1 MNARRL
7 SGGAF
12 AVLVAWVLLAAPAA
26 SAADAG
32 QPDGLLFENVR
43 VFDGRSERLSPPSSV
58 LVVGNRIQAVSRT
71 AIEPDPGLVVRRIDG
86 GGRTLMP
93 GLIDAHWHAMLVAPD
108 LMTAMT
114 ADTGLLNFMAADVA
128 RRTLMQGFTSVR
140 DMGGPSFGLKRAIDL
155 GLVPGPRIFPSGAM
169 ISQTGGHGDFRL
181 PHEVPRPS
189 ADGLNHAERM
199 GAAMIADGADAV
211 RVRARE
217 QLMLGASQLKLMAGG
232 GVSSLYDPLDV
243 TQYTVAEI
251 RAAVEAAENWGTY
264 VTVHAYTARA
274 IAQAIEAGVR
284 CIEHGQLIDEDT
296 ARLMAEHGV
305 WWSLQPFLDD
315 EDANP
320 KQGEAR
326 RKQLM
331 VSQGTDRAFALA
343 RRLGIKV
350 AFGTDILFNPG
361 GVARH
366 NAQLVKLARW
376 YSPAQ
381 VLAIATG
388 GNGELLALSGERS
401 TYRGTLGVVAPDAL
415 ADLILV
421 DGDPLA
427 DLALVADPE
436 RNFLLIVKD
445 GVVVKDTLADG
456 AVPARSSP

>member
-1 MNARRL
+1 MPARPFVQAAL
-7 SGGAF
+7 A
-12 AVLVAWVLLAAPAA
+12 ALVALCGLPPA
-26 SAADAG
+26 SAQDAAARS
-32 QPDGLLFENVR
+32 GLLFENVR
-43 VFDGRSERLSPPSSV
+43 VFDGRAERLTPARNV
-58 LVVGNRIQAVSRT
+58 LVVGNRIQAVSAT
-71 AIEPDPGLVVRRIDG
+71 TIVPDAGLAVRRIDG
-86 GGRTLMP
+86 AGRTLMP
-93 GLIDAHWHAMLVAPD
+93 GLIDAHWHALLVAPD

-114 ADTGLLNFMAADVA
+114 ADAGLLNFLAADVA
-128 RRTLMQGFTSVR
+128 RQTLMQGFTSVR
-140 DMGGPSFGLKRAIDL
+140 DVGGPSFGLKRAIDL

-181 PHEVPRPS
+181 PHEVPRPT

-232 GVSSLYDPLDV
+232 GVSSLYDPLDA

-274 IAQAIEAGVR
+274 VRQAIEAGVR
-284 CIEHGQLIDEDT
+284 CVEHGQLIDEDT
-296 ARLMAEHGV
+296 ARLMAERGV

-315 EDANP
+315 EDSNP

-331 VSQGTDRAFALA
+331 VAQGTDRAFTLA

-361 GVARH
+361 GVPRH
-366 NAQLVKLARW
+366 NAQLVKLSRW
-376 YSPAQ
+376 FSPAQ

-401 TYRGTLGVVAPDAL
+401 TYRGALGVIAPDAL

-421 DGDPLA
+421 DGDPLE
-427 DLALVADPE
+427 DLALIADPV
-436 RNFLLIVKD
+436 RNFLVIVKD
-445 GVVVKDTLADG
+445 GVVVKDALADG
-456 AVPARSSP
+456 AAPAAPSP

>member
-1 MNARRL
+1 MPARPFVQAAL
-7 SGGAF
+7 
-12 AVLVAWVLLAAPAA
+12 AVLVAFCGLPPA
-26 SAADAG
+26 SAQDAAARS
-32 QPDGLLFENVR
+32 GLLFENVR
-43 VFDGRSERLSPPSSV
+43 VFDGRAERLTPARNV
-58 LVVGNRIQAVSRT
+58 LVVGNRIQAVSAT
-71 AIEPDPGLVVRRIDG
+71 AIVPDAGLDVRRIDG

-93 GLIDAHWHAMLVAPD
+93 GLIDAHWHALLVAPD

-114 ADTGLLNFMAADVA
+114 AEAGLLNFMAADVA
-128 RRTLMQGFTSVR
+128 RQTLMQGFTSVR
-140 DMGGPSFGLKRAIDL
+140 DVGGPSFGLKRAIDL

-181 PHEVPRPS
+181 PHEVPRPT

-232 GVSSLYDPLDV
+232 GVSSLYDPLDA

-264 VTVHAYTARA
+264 VTVHAYTSRA
-274 IAQAIEAGVR
+274 VRQAIEAGVR
-284 CIEHGQLIDEDT
+284 CIEHGQLIDEAT
-296 ARLMAEHGV
+296 ARLMAERGV

-315 EDANP
+315 EDSNP

-331 VSQGTDRAFALA
+331 VAQGTDRAFTLA

-350 AFGTDILFNPG
+350 AFGTDILFNPA

-366 NAQLVKLARW
+366 NAQLVKLSRW
-376 YSPAQ
+376 FSPAQ

-401 TYRGTLGVVAPDAL
+401 TYRGALGVIAPDAL

-421 DGDPLA
+421 DGDPLE
-427 DLALVADPE
+427 DLALIADPA
-436 RNFLLIVKD
+436 RNFLVIVKD
-445 GVVVKDTLADG
+445 GVVVKDALAG
-456 AVPARSSP
+456 GPPPAAPLP

>member
-1 MNARRL
+1 MSAP
-7 SGGAF
+7 S
-12 AVLVAWVLLAAPAA
+12 LVRVVIVALALVLLPGRTSAQAPA
-26 SAADAG
+26 
-32 QPDGLLFENVR
+32 QRGLLFENVR
-43 VFDGRSERLSPPSSV
+43 VFDGRSDRLTPPANV
-58 LVVGNRIQAVSRT
+58 LVVGHRIQAVSGAPIT
-71 AIEPDPGLVVRRIDG
+71 PDAGLEVRRVDG

-93 GLIDAHWHAMLVAPD
+93 GLIDAHWHALLVAPD

-114 ADTGLLNFMAADVA
+114 ADAGLLNFMAADVA
-128 RRTLMQGFTSVR
+128 RQTLMQGFTSVR
-140 DMGGPSFGLKRAIDL
+140 DVGGPSFGLKRAIDL
-155 GLVPGPRIFPSGAM
+155 GLVPGPRIFPSGAI

-181 PHEVPRPS
+181 PHEVPRPT

-232 GVSSLYDPLDV
+232 GVSSLYDPLDA

-274 IAQAIEAGVR
+274 IRQAIEAGVR

-296 ARLMAEHGV
+296 ARLMAERGV

-315 EDANP
+315 EDSNP

-331 VSQGTDRAFALA
+331 VAQGTDRAFTLA

-361 GVARH
+361 GVPRH
-366 NAQLVKLARW
+366 NAQLVKLSRW
-376 YSPAQ
+376 FSPAQ

-401 TYRGTLGVVAPDAL
+401 TYRGALGVIAPDAL

-421 DGDPLA
+421 DGDPLE
-427 DLALVADPE
+427 DLALIADPV
-436 RNFLLIVKD
+436 RNFLVIVKD
-445 GVVVKDTLADG
+445 GVVVKDALTDG
-456 AVPARSSP
+456 AAPATSSP

>member
-1 MNARRL
+1 MPARPFVQAAL
-7 SGGAF
+7 A
-12 AVLVAWVLLAAPAA
+12 ALVALCGLPPA
-26 SAADAG
+26 SAQDAAARS
-32 QPDGLLFENVR
+32 GLLFENVR
-43 VFDGRSERLSPPSSV
+43 VFDGRAERLTPARNV
-58 LVVGNRIQAVSRT
+58 LVVGNRIQAVSAT
-71 AIEPDPGLVVRRIDG
+71 TIVPDAGLAVRRIDG
-86 GGRTLMP
+86 AGRTLMP
-93 GLIDAHWHAMLVAPD
+93 GLIDAHWHALLVAPD

-114 ADTGLLNFMAADVA
+114 ADAGLLNFLAADVA
-128 RRTLMQGFTSVR
+128 RQTLMQGFTSVR
-140 DMGGPSFGLKRAIDL
+140 DVGGPSFGLKRAIDL

-181 PHEVPRPS
+181 PHEVPRPT

-232 GVSSLYDPLDV
+232 GVSSLYDPLDA

-264 VTVHAYTARA
+264 VTVHAYTTRA
-274 IAQAIEAGVR
+274 VRQAIEAGVR
-284 CIEHGQLIDEDT
+284 CVEHGQLIDEDT
-296 ARLMAEHGV
+296 ARLMAERGV

-315 EDANP
+315 EDSNP

-331 VSQGTDRAFALA
+331 VAQGTDRAFTLA

-361 GVARH
+361 GVPRH
-366 NAQLVKLARW
+366 NAQLVKLSRW
-376 YSPAQ
+376 FSPAQ

-401 TYRGTLGVVAPDAL
+401 TYRGALGVIAPDAL

-421 DGDPLA
+421 DGDPLEV
-427 DLALVADPE
+427 LALIADPV
-436 RNFLLIVKD
+436 RNFLVIVKD
-445 GVVVKDTLADG
+445 GVVVKDALADG
-456 AVPARSSP
+456 AAPAAPSP

>member
-1 MNARRL
+1 MSAP
-7 SGGAF
+7 S
-12 AVLVAWVLLAAPAA
+12 LVRVVIVALALVLLPGRTSAQAPA
-26 SAADAG
+26 
-32 QPDGLLFENVR
+32 QRGLLFENVR
-43 VFDGRSERLSPPSSV
+43 VFDGRSDRLTPPANV
-58 LVVGNRIQAVSRT
+58 LVVGHRIQAVSGAPIT
-71 AIEPDPGLVVRRIDG
+71 PDAGLEVRRVDG

-93 GLIDAHWHAMLVAPD
+93 GLIDAHWHALLVAPD

-114 ADTGLLNFMAADVA
+114 ADAGLLNFMAADVA
-128 RRTLMQGFTSVR
+128 RQTLMQGFTSVR
-140 DMGGPSFGLKRAIDL
+140 DVGGPSFGLKRAIDL

-181 PHEVPRPS
+181 PHEVPRPT

-232 GVSSLYDPLDV
+232 GVSSLYDPLDA

-264 VTVHAYTARA
+264 VTVHAYTASA
-274 IAQAIEAGVR
+274 IRQAIEAGVR

-296 ARLMAEHGV
+296 ASLMAERGV

-315 EDANP
+315 EDSNP

-331 VSQGTDRAFALA
+331 VAQGTDRAFTLA

-361 GVARH
+361 GVPRH
-366 NAQLVKLARW
+366 NAQLVKLSRW
-376 YSPAQ
+376 FSPAQ

-401 TYRGTLGVVAPDAL
+401 TYRGALGVIAPDAL

-421 DGDPLA
+421 DGDPLE
-427 DLALVADPE
+427 DLALIADPV
-436 RNFLLIVKD
+436 RNFLVIVKD
-445 GVVVKDTLADG
+445 GVVVKDALTDG
-456 AVPARSSP
+456 AAPATSSP

>member
-1 MNARRL
+1 MSAPSLVR
-7 SGGAF
+7 AAIVAI
-12 AVLVAWVLLAAPAA
+12 AVVLLPGRTSAQAPE
-26 SAADAG
+26 
-32 QPDGLLFENVR
+32 QRGLLFENVR
-43 VFDGRSERLSPPSSV
+43 VFDGRSDRLTPPSNV
-58 LVVGNRIQAVSRT
+58 LIVGNRIQAVSRAPIT
-71 AIEPDPGLVVRRIDG
+71 PDAGLDVRRVDG

-93 GLIDAHWHAMLVAPD
+93 GLIDAHWHALLVAPD

-114 ADTGLLNFMAADVA
+114 ADAGLLNFMAADVA
-128 RRTLMQGFTSVR
+128 RQTLMQGFTSVR
-140 DMGGPSFGLKRAIDL
+140 DVGGPSFGLKRAIDL

-181 PHEVPRPS
+181 PHEVPRPT

-232 GVSSLYDPLDV
+232 GVSSLYDPLDA

-264 VTVHAYTARA
+264 VTVHAYTTRA
-274 IAQAIEAGVR
+274 VRQAIEAGVR
-284 CIEHGQLIDEDT
+284 CVEHGQLIDEDT
-296 ARLMAEHGV
+296 ARLMAERGV

-315 EDANP
+315 EDSNP

-331 VSQGTDRAFALA
+331 VAQGTDRAFTLA

-361 GVARH
+361 GVPRH
-366 NAQLVKLARW
+366 NAQLVKLSRW
-376 YSPAQ
+376 FSPAQ

-401 TYRGTLGVVAPDAL
+401 TYRGALGVIAPDAL

-421 DGDPLA
+421 DGDPLE
-427 DLALVADPE
+427 DLALIADPV
-436 RNFLLIVKD
+436 RNFLVIVKD
-445 GVVVKDTLADG
+445 GVVVKDALADG
-456 AVPARSSP
+456 AAPAAPSP

>member
-1 MNARRL
+1 MPARPFVQAAL
-7 SGGAF
+7 A
-12 AVLVAWVLLAAPAA
+12 ALVALCGLPPA
-26 SAADAG
+26 SAQDAAARS
-32 QPDGLLFENVR
+32 GLLFENVR
-43 VFDGRSERLSPPSSV
+43 VFDGRAERLTPARNV
-58 LVVGNRIQAVSRT
+58 LVVGNRIQAVSAT
-71 AIEPDPGLVVRRIDG
+71 TIVPDAGLAVRRIDG
-86 GGRTLMP
+86 AGRTLMP
-93 GLIDAHWHAMLVAPD
+93 GLIDAHWHALLVAPD

-114 ADTGLLNFMAADVA
+114 ADAGLLNFLAADVA
-128 RRTLMQGFTSVR
+128 RQTLMQGFTSVR
-140 DMGGPSFGLKRAIDL
+140 DVGGPSFGLKRAIDL

-181 PHEVPRPS
+181 PHEVPRPT

-232 GVSSLYDPLDV
+232 GVSSLYDPLDA

-264 VTVHAYTARA
+264 VTVHAYTTRA
-274 IAQAIEAGVR
+274 VRQAIEAGVR
-284 CIEHGQLIDEDT
+284 CVEHGQLIDEDT
-296 ARLMAEHGV
+296 ARLMAERGV

-315 EDANP
+315 EDSNP

-331 VSQGTDRAFALA
+331 VAQGTDRAFTLA

-361 GVARH
+361 GVPRH
-366 NAQLVKLARW
+366 NAQLVKLSRW
-376 YSPAQ
+376 FSPAQ

-401 TYRGTLGVVAPDAL
+401 TYRGALGVIAPDAL

-421 DGDPLA
+421 DGDPLE
-427 DLALVADPE
+427 DLALIADPV
-436 RNFLLIVKD
+436 RNFLVIVKD
-445 GVVVKDTLADG
+445 GVVVKDALADG
-456 AVPARSSP
+456 AAPAAPSP

>member
-1 MNARRL
+1 MSAPSLVRA
-7 SGGAF
+7 AF
-12 AVLVAWVLLAAPAA
+12 ATLAIVLLPGQMSAQAP
-26 SAADAG
+26 D
-32 QPDGLLFENVR
+32 QRGLLFENVR
-43 VFDGRSERLSPPSSV
+43 VFDGTSDRLTPPSNV
-58 LVVGNRIQAVSRT
+58 LVVGNRIQAVSRAPIT
-71 AIEPDPGLVVRRIDG
+71 PDAGLEVRRIDG

-93 GLIDAHWHAMLVAPD
+93 GLIDAHWHALLVAPD

-114 ADTGLLNFMAADVA
+114 ADAGLLNFLAADVA
-128 RRTLMQGFTSVR
+128 RQTLMQGFTSVR
-140 DMGGPSFGLKRAIDL
+140 DVGGPSFGLKRAIDL

-181 PHEVPRPS
+181 PHEVPRPT

-232 GVSSLYDPLDV
+232 GVSSLYDPLDA

-264 VTVHAYTARA
+264 VTVHAYTAHA
-274 IAQAIEAGVR
+274 IRQAIEAGVR

-296 ARLMAEHGV
+296 ARLMAERGV

-315 EDANP
+315 EDSNP

-331 VSQGTDRAFALA
+331 VAQGTDRAFTLA

-350 AFGTDILFNPG
+350 AFGTDILFNPA
-361 GVARH
+361 GVPRH
-366 NAQLVKLARW
+366 NAQLVKLSRW

-401 TYRGTLGVVAPDAL
+401 TYRGALGVVAPGAL

-421 DGDPLA
+421 DGDPIE
-427 DLALVADPE
+427 DLALVADPV
-436 RNFLLIVKD
+436 RNFLVIVKD
-445 GVVVKDTLADG
+445 GVVVKDALAGG
-456 AVPARSSP
+456 APPAAPSP

>member
-1 MNARRL
+1 MSAP
-7 SGGAF
+7 S
-12 AVLVAWVLLAAPAA
+12 LVRVVIVALALVLLPGRTSAQAPA
-26 SAADAG
+26 
-32 QPDGLLFENVR
+32 QRGLLFENVR
-43 VFDGRSERLSPPSSV
+43 VFDGRSDRLTPPANV
-58 LVVGNRIQAVSRT
+58 LVVGHRIQAVSGAPIT
-71 AIEPDPGLVVRRIDG
+71 PDAGLEVRRVDG

-93 GLIDAHWHAMLVAPD
+93 GLIDAHWHALLVAPD

-114 ADTGLLNFMAADVA
+114 ADAGLLNFMAADVA
-128 RRTLMQGFTSVR
+128 RQTLMQGFTSVR
-140 DMGGPSFGLKRAIDL
+140 DVGGPSFGLKRAIDL

-181 PHEVPRPS
+181 PHEVPRPT

-232 GVSSLYDPLDV
+232 GVSSLYDPLDA

-274 IAQAIEAGVR
+274 IRQAIEAGVR

-296 ARLMAEHGV
+296 ARLMAERGV

-315 EDANP
+315 EDSNP

-331 VSQGTDRAFALA
+331 VAQGTDRAFTLA

-361 GVARH
+361 GVPRH
-366 NAQLVKLARW
+366 NAQLVKLSRW
-376 YSPAQ
+376 FSPAQ

-401 TYRGTLGVVAPDAL
+401 TYRGALGVIAPDAL

-421 DGDPLA
+421 DGDPLE
-427 DLALVADPE
+427 DLALIADPV
-436 RNFLLIVKD
+436 RNFLVIVKD
-445 GVVVKDTLADG
+445 GVVVKDALTDG
-456 AVPARSSP
+456 AAPATSSP